1 LVNDVPDGQSQVVL
15 IEDNTVVRPTQW

>member
-1 LVNDVPDGQSQVVL
+1 LVSDVPDGQSQVVL